1 MNVKPVDAEF
11 RLCITLFLEKTDTF
25 QLLLYMLYLRGMLN
39 GQG

>member
-11 RLCITLFLEKTDTF
+11 RLCITLFLEKTDNF